1 VTANRLDSSTAPGS
15 GPGLP
20 PLPESWLPREHPLH
34 RPRHGI
40 RQRSARVAALVFFCV
55 PMLLLVV
62 GVRAPE
68 FENRRLADF
77 PSVTDGFG
85 LFTGLDRWATDHL
98 PLRDKA
104 VLAEDGIS
112 RGLFGEPPQ
121 FKTDQQ
127 KKDVGPVV
135 APTTT
140 EPGVPAPAAPS
151 EFQQVIEGSD
161 GWLYLGFDVQGACQ
175 PKLPLNDVFQRI
187 SELRRAVESSGR
199 KFVFLVAPNKS
210 TMIPEH
216 LPPGYFGQDCATK
229 ARDEFWSRVVAETGA
244 VDLRPGLEL
253 AAERIKGQVYSK
265 LDTHWTF
272 DGGLVYARAIAE
284 QVKPGV
290 SVTWR
295 NTQGK
300 VVQVPGDLSS
310 LLGQRK
316 SVVLQS
322 YRLAPDGVDVRSRE
336 VDGSFA
342 EPRRVTQS
350 SGKGVVDAKVGV
362 LGDSFTFYVRQYVV
376 AGFSDITLQNSDF
389 VPPDP
394 QRTGAMLADQDVVV
408 FEAAERSLVGGVN
421 PLLDPAII
429 AAISAELAKKPR

>member
-1 VTANRLDSSTAPGS
+1 MTANGLDSSTGR
-15 GPGLP
+15 GLP

-34 RPRHGI
+34 RPRHGV

-68 FENRRLADF
+68 FENRKLADF
-77 PSVTDGFG
+77 PSPADGWG

-121 FKTDQQ
+121 FKQGQ
-127 KKDVGPVV
+127 PKKAEVGPVV
-135 APTTT
+135 APIDP
-140 EPGVPAPAAPS
+140 EPNVPAPPAPS
-151 EFQQVIEGSD
+151 EYQEVIEGSD
-161 GWLYLGFDVQGACQ
+161 GWLYFGFDVKGACA
-175 PKLPLNDVFQRI
+175 PELPLNDVFQRI
-187 SELRRAVESSGR
+187 AQLRQVVESSGR
-199 KFVFLVAPNKS
+199 KFVLVVAPNKT
-210 TMIPEH
+210 TMVPEH
-216 LPPGYFGQDCATK
+216 LPPGYFGEACAAK
-229 ARDEFWSRVVAETGA
+229 ARDEFWRRVSAETGA

-253 AAERIKGQVYSK
+253 ASQRIKGPVYSK

-272 DGGLVYARAIAE
+272 DGGLVLSRAIAE
-284 QVKPGV
+284 QIKPGV

-295 NTQGK
+295 STQGK
-300 VVQVPGDLSS
+300 VVQIPGDLSA
-310 LLGQRK
+310 LIGQRK

-322 YRLAPDGVDVRSRE
+322 YRLAPDGVSVRSRD

-342 EPRRVTQS
+342 EPTRVTQS
-350 SGKGVVDAKVGV
+350 SGKGVVDTKVGM

-376 AGFSDITLQNSDF
+376 AGFADITLQNSDF
-389 VPPDP
+389 VPADP
-394 QRTGAMLADQDVVV
+394 HRTGAMLADQDVVV
-408 FEAAERSLVGGVN
+408 LEAAERSLVGGVN
-421 PLLDPAII
+421 PLLDPNVI
-429 AAISAELAKKPR
+429 AAIGEELAKKPR